1 MSAHSFPSIVAL
13 AAILL
18 CTSPA
23 LGDTFRDGAGNV
35 VGKSRTDGNGV
46 TTFYGPSGFVA
57 GKARS
62 DRNGVTRF
70 YDRAGRVV
78 GTAR

>member
-1 MSAHSFPSIVAL
+1 MRKLAL

-23 LGDTFRDGAGNV
+23 LADTFRDGAGNV
-35 VGKSRTDGNGV
+35 VGKSRTDLNGV
-46 TTFYGPSGFVA
+46 TTLYGASGFTT
-57 GKARS
+57 GKARA

-70 YDRAGRVV
+70 YDAAGRGI